1 MLYDSWKKQGDVA
14 KLPRLNSGDATSQ
27 QISSYFLEDGSYLR
41 LKNVQLTYSIPANI
55 MKKAKMGSAQI
66 YVQGQNIL
74 TLTKYTGLD
83 PDINLRTSGNDNQD
97 IHMGIDEG
105 AYPVAKSYLVGVRLG
120 F

>member
-1 MLYDSWKKQGDVA
+1 MLYEAYGETA
-14 KLPRLNSGDATSQ
+14 NPKLPRLNSSDASSQ
-27 QISSYFLEDGSYLR
+27 QVSSYFLEDGSYLR
-41 LKNVQLTYSIPANI
+41 LRNVQLTYSLPNNW
-55 MKKAKMGSAQI
+55 MKKVGISGAQI
-66 YVQGQNIL
+66 YIQGQNIL

-105 AYPVAKSYLVGVRLG
+105 AYPVAKSYLLGVRLK

>member
-1 MLYDSWKKQGDVA
+1 MLNKIK
-14 KLPRLNSGDATSQ
+14 
-27 QISSYFLEDGSYLR
+27 IS
-41 LKNVQLTYSIPANI
+41 N
-55 MKKAKMGSAQI
+55 AQI

-105 AYPVAKSYLVGVRLG
+105 AYPVAKSYLVGLRLG